1 MLPQLENVFGI
12 HETALKYRGAR
23 ADVLA
28 ANIANAETPGYRAR
42 DIRFE
47 DVLGRLEAGTPAP
60 GVTEMRHTLPGHL
73 DGTRRGAFADIARYR
88 LPLQGS
94 LDQNSVDTHSEY
106 SRFADNAMR
115 YQASL
120 RFLNGR
126 ISGLISALK
135 GE

>member
-1 MLPQLENVFGI
+1 MLPQLDNVFGI

-28 ANIANAETPGYRAR
+28 ANIANAETPGYRAQ

-47 DVLGRLEAGTPAP
+47 DVLARMHDGTRGP
-60 GVTEMRHTLPGHL
+60 GVTSMRRSLPGHL
-73 DGTRRGAFADIARYR
+73 DGTRRGAFADVAQYR

-94 LDQNSVDTHSEY
+94 LDQNTVDSHSEY

-126 ISGLISALK
+126 ITGLISALK

>member
-1 MLPQLENVFGI
+1 MLPQLDNVFGI
-12 HETALKYRGAR
+12 HEAALKYRGAR

-47 DVLGRLEAGTPAP
+47 DVLKRLEHGAASAGGFELRRTHA
-60 GVTEMRHTLPGHL
+60 RHVAGGH
-73 DGTRRGAFADIARYR
+73 GARYADLAQYR
-88 LPLQGS
+88 MPLQGS
-94 LDQNSVDTHSEY
+94 LDQNTVDSHAEY
-106 SRFADNAMR
+106 SRFADNSMR

-126 ISGLISALK
+126 ISGLIGALK